1 MVLLNSLFP
10 KKMTNT
16 KKTGEM
22 ADNKSRDNKNVSSQ
36 CVSESGSSSSNFESS
51 KNVNLFLEPETILR
65 REQCVYLVGQ
75 IKEIAGLNDKLFDLY
90 YKPAILSFTRLCQSV
105 AASDRHHHSEPYGL
119 IEHSL
124 EVAMYAM
131 RKSQGAV
138 YFPDREVETIQ
149 WLERVFMYSC
159 FIGGLLHDGGKIY
172 TNFKWFT
179 RNQNKKWKLWN
190 PMIHQIPKEHEQVEY
205 RITTYKNKSGLNV
218 YHQSSH
224 ELFASNLFQD
234 VVPQAGLEW
243 IIGYSDTHAAE
254 LFIDLVHTI
263 GSDYALGHELG
274 ECVKHADQVSTDDG
288 IRRHHAINR
297 NSSYVDLQDPNL
309 PVFESFLAVIKDV
322 IASPDSF
329 NLVTNKVAMGKYSQ
343 MERYGDLIFLSAKSV
358 LPIIKKRLSD
368 TNIRLPND
376 QAIFTLLVDNE
387 VTLPAP
393 SGDTF
398 WWIEFFSTN
407 NANKSKEMSYFV
419 IDAHKLT
426 EIGIDDLRSFDV
438 QYRISDKS
446 LAMCEDDEDEVL
458 EYSEENYPEVWS
470 LFHDSDFELFKKP
483 NKGRSL
489 KGEEVE
495 GSYEDNSNANQE
507 DGNANQNDGS
517 NDKHEELVSQREE
530 VVESGVGQK
539 VNDTVMSFGKTQD
552 NNETD
557 TVSEQPDSTDVATT
571 PKNTPL
577 IKTTPATPPPATV
590 ISAPKSN
597 NANQNRSTP
606 ATPPVSGPKTNNAK
620 QTKSAAK
627 VSNSSN
633 QKKKPAPKKKANA
646 TQGSILDKAI
656 GIGLGLNN
664 SNVSTSKPK
673 VSSPKMHTNSN
684 QSQQKT
690 QSQSVTSTKNVVMIE
705 SELPEKASVAPYTPK
720 ADDSYSA
727 PPTTA
732 YDTVNL
738 PEPPIFD
745 VPNYSDED
753 FVDPMD
759 MVDYDGGIT
768 IHDSEG
774 YVDEN
779 QRPFESE
786 TKVTTSP
793 RKVELSEKMVKLLA
807 RNHSLGCES
816 DTRVYD
822 QDVEQKILTN
832 LLCTWIPYIEA
843 GIEQG
848 TISFNEPGSHVLH
861 LREGLFFSIDKFKDT
876 FCESLTR
883 ELFGQLEKSAATLM
897 KDEKS
902 ILGIIHE
909 NGKIQSGYILTV
921 RALLPGGK
929 NMPLYREAKLK

>member
-1 MVLLNSLFP
+1 MMLMNSLFP
-10 KKMTNT
+10 KKKANT
-16 KKTGEM
+16 KKSGEM
-22 ADNKSRDNKNVSSQ
+22 ADNKSRDNKTVISQNVSE
-36 CVSESGSSSSNFESS
+36 VGGSSSNVESS
-51 KNVNLFLEPETILR
+51 KNVNLFLEPETILK

-75 IKEIAGLNDKLFDLY
+75 IKEIAGLNDNLFDLY
-90 YKPAILSFTRLCQSV
+90 YKPAILSFARLCQSV
-105 AASDRHHHSEPYGL
+105 GASERHHHSEPYGL

-179 RNQNKKWKLWN
+179 RNERNKWKLWN

-254 LFIDLVHTI
+254 LFIDLIHTI

-297 NSSYVDLQDPNL
+297 NSSFVDLQDPNL
-309 PVFESFLAVIKDV
+309 PVYESFLAVIKDV

-376 QAIFTLLVDNE
+376 QAIFTLLVDNG

-426 EIGIDDLRSFDV
+426 EIGIDDLRSFEV

-483 NKGRSL
+483 NKGSSV
-489 KGEEVE
+489 KEEAEV
-495 GSYEDNSNANQE
+495 SYESNENTNQ
-507 DGNANQNDGS
+507 DDDA
-517 NDKHEELVSQREE
+517 NDKDEEDVSHIAED
-530 VVESGVGQK
+530 VDSSVGTK
-539 VNDTVMSFGKTQD
+539 ANDTVMSFGKAQD
-552 NNETD
+552 NPETS
-557 TVSEQPDSTDVATT
+557 SELPESAAVASPPT
-571 PKNTPL
+571 NTPV
-577 IKTTPATPPPATV
+577 IKTTPATPPPVTV
-590 ISAPKSN
+590 VSVPKTSN
-597 NANQNRSTP
+597 VNKNRTTP
-606 ATPPVSGPKTNNAK
+606 ATPPTASVSAPKTNKTKQAK
-620 QTKSAAK
+620 STA
-627 VSNSSN
+627 NTTNTSN
-633 QKKKPAPKKKANA
+633 QKKKPAPKKKSN
-646 TQGSILDKAI
+646 TSQGSILDKAI
-656 GIGLGLNN
+656 GIGLGLNK
-664 SNVSTSKPK
+664 SNVSTSEPK
-673 VSSPKMHTNSN
+673 VNSSKVNSNSN
-684 QSQQKT
+684 QPKQKT
-690 QSQSVTSTKNVVMIE
+690 QAQQAASTDKKVKIE
-705 SELPEKASVAPYTPK
+705 NEAPRTALVEPNQPKVDDSASV
-720 ADDSYSA
+720 
-727 PPTTA
+727 PPTVP
-732 YDTVNL
+732 YDAFNL

-745 VPNYSDED
+745 VPNYSDDDYVNQME
-753 FVDPMD
+753 
-759 MVDYDGGIT
+759 MVDYDVGIT
-768 IHDSEG
+768 INDTEG

-779 QRPFESE
+779 QRPFESD
-786 TKVTTSP
+786 TKVTTPP

-807 RNHSLGCES
+807 RNHSLGCAS
-816 DTRVYD
+816 DTKVYD
-822 QDVEQKILTN
+822 QDVEQKVLTN

-848 TISFNEPGSHVLH
+848 SISSNVPGSHVLH
-861 LREGLFFSIDKFKDT
+861 LREGLFFSRDKFKET

-883 ELFGQLEKSAATLM
+883 DLFSQLERSAATLM
-897 KDEKS
+897 KDDKS
-902 ILGIIHE
+902 VLEIIHE
-909 NGKIQSGYILTV
+909 NGNVQSGYILTV